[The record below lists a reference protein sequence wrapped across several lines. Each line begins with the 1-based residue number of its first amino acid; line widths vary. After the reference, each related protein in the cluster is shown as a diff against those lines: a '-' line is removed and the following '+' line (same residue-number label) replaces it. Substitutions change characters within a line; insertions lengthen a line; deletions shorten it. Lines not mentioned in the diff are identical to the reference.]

1 MVTQKPKAKLT
12 YEDYAKTPEGERW
25 ELINGELIN
34 GEYGMAPSAR
44 EAHQRNQMQI
54 GSRMFLFSDENNL
67 GRVYSEFDVV
77 LSDTD
82 TVRPDLIFISEE
94 RLHIITVDNVQGA
107 PDLVVEIRSPSTAR
121 QDWTVKRELYARHGV
136 KEYWL
141 VDPEAANGHSPA
153 SAGRRSAD
161 GRRRLRRKG
170 HPDLEH
176 PGGLHHR
183 AGRHFSGLIR
193 RAPRRI
199 S

>member
-141 VDPEAANGHSPA
+141 VDPEAATVSLLLLDDGKLTV
-153 SAGRRSAD
+153 AGVFGEKDTLTSNTLEGFTIALAD
-161 GRRRLRRKG
+161 IFRG
-170 HPDLEH
+170 
-176 PGGLHHR
+176 
-183 AGRHFSGLIR
+183 
-193 RAPRRI
+193 
-199 S
+199 